1 LVVSDFQAAAGRVG
15 VATFNATPTN
25 NWYSAVLSAV
35 GRNYVNKTGT
45 TQFRLYFA
53 VGDNDDN
60 AADYMKF
67 FSGNYATAAAR
78 PTLVIEYYLP

>member
-1 LVVSDFQAAAGRVG
+1 LLVSDFQVAAGRTG
-15 VATFNATPTN
+15 VATFNATPVN
-25 NWYSAVLSAV
+25 NWYSAVLSAA

-67 FSGNYATAAAR
+67 YSGNISTTSIR
-78 PTLVIEYYLP
+78 PTLIIDY